1 MNNVIDMA
9 DWVRSHAYFICPDST
24 DEIERIARR
33 LIYEESVCVDFSRLS
48 DKAVMK
54 MLYFLSGVT
63 YAMNGSVIQVS
74 PFKYVFC

>member
-9 DWVRSHAYFICPDST
+9 DWVHSHAHFICPDST

-33 LIYEESVCVDFSRLS
+33 LLYEESVCVDFSRLS

-63 YAMNGSVIQVS
+63 YALNGSVTQIS
-74 PFKYVFC
+74 ASKYVFS